1 MIMAKISHSIE
12 MNREAWRYY
21 RSLYEGSYR
30 YLLLCM
36 IASFFQSILFLP
48 LTLLVRRAVD
58 IAIPAG
64 QVAELVLIG
73 VGIAGL
79 YLATG
84 GITLLTRRVILKIT
98 KGAIQQFR
106 HSLLKKLYSV
116 SRSFYS
122 KVEHGQLHTII
133 VQDTERVDIMSNAL
147 IAQLIPDLFIS
158 TAIAGVLIYLS
169 WTLFLVVVGMF
180 AVIVVVSWMLGR
192 LVKERTRAFHRSF
205 AAFSKGVLF
214 ILQLMDLTRIQAAE
228 EIEIRKHGQELD
240 DLRRTSACMAWLQR
254 AYGSTQGTLLAIT
267 GVAILVVG
275 GWAISSGHMT
285 LGSLLSFYA
294 ALALLRSRLN
304 AVFSSVPR
312 IIEGSESLNRLYR
325 LLKLKSS
332 RPYFGTA
339 RISLRGEIALE
350 AVSFRYGDHPVLYR
364 ASLTIPPATMVA
376 LVGINGSGK
385 STVVNLILGFYRPY
399 EGHLYADGRPYDEL
413 DMRVLRRQIGVV
425 TQDPI
430 IFPGTIWENI
440 VYGHERID
448 KAQVVQ
454 ASRLATA
461 YEFIE
466 RLPDGYDTQVGE
478 DGEIFEKHNV
488 SFAFPSQS
496 VYIES
501 MPQSNLS

>member
-1 MIMAKISHSIE
+1 
-12 MNREAWRYY
+12 
-21 RSLYEGSYR
+21 
-30 YLLLCM
+30 
-36 IASFFQSILFLP
+36 
-48 LTLLVRRAVD
+48 
-58 IAIPAG
+58 
-64 QVAELVLIG
+64 
-73 VGIAGL
+73 
-79 YLATG
+79 
-84 GITLLTRRVILKIT
+84 
-98 KGAIQQFR
+98 
-106 HSLLKKLYSV
+106 
-116 SRSFYS
+116 
-122 KVEHGQLHTII
+122 
-133 VQDTERVDIMSNAL
+133 
-147 IAQLIPDLFIS
+147 
-158 TAIAGVLIYLS
+158 
-169 WTLFLVVVGMF
+169 
-180 AVIVVVSWMLGR
+180 
-192 LVKERTRAFHRSF
+192 
-205 AAFSKGVLF
+205 
-214 ILQLMDLTRIQAAE
+214 
-228 EIEIRKHGQELD
+228 
-240 DLRRTSACMAWLQR
+240 
-254 AYGSTQGTLLAIT
+254 
-267 GVAILVVG
+267 
-275 GWAISSGHMT
+275 MT

-478 DGEIFEKHNV
+478 DGLLLSGGERQRILIARAVVNSCNVLIADEPFSNIDKTSKGFLKDFLFEHDG
-488 SFAFPSQS
+488 
-496 VYIES
+496 
-501 MPQSNLS
+501 